1 MLRLIESSRNNLDLV
16 LDEDN
21 IKLIACNG
29 IDSIDKE
36 IIFRKKNKEE
46 IIYNFRFNINKEDID
61 SLELSENN
69 ITLNFSYDIWSLIL
83 KNFSIFLEKGLFET
97 HEICEIYNKKGM
109 VFYFNIYDD
118 CSYKNF
124 FD

>member
-36 IIFRKKNKEE
+36 IIFRKK
-46 IIYNFRFNINKEDID
+46 I
-61 SLELSENN
+61 
-69 ITLNFSYDIWSLIL
+69 
-83 KNFSIFLEKGLFET
+83 
-97 HEICEIYNKKGM
+97 KK
-109 VFYFNIYDD
+109 
-118 CSYKNF
+118 K
-124 FD
+124 